1 LVPAKNYTL
10 NVPCEDYV
18 CCLVSSIMIG
28 INLKPKYWK
37 EE

>member
-1 LVPAKNYTL
+1 
-10 NVPCEDYV
+10 
-18 CCLVSSIMIG
+18 MIG